1 MTVFN
6 ASEDQI
12 IEHLV
17 AFKIFEGA
25 QKDAIAPLG
34 PFIRRWELS
43 LLDYMTIR
51 DLIEIGDCR
60 GDLPIVVVL
69 MAMIAIV

>member
-6 ASEDQI
+6 ASEDQL

-17 AFKIFEGA
+17 AFKIFEGTE
-25 QKDAIAPLG
+25 KDTIAPLV
-34 PFIRRWELS
+34 PFIRRLELS

-51 DLIEIGDCR
+51 DLIEFSDCR
-60 GDLPIVVVL
+60 GICRWLL
-69 MAMIAIV
+69 C